1 MNRAAL
7 LMQLARMAARGA
19 GKMKPPPSYLKHTR
33 QSTLPKGMSTR
44 REGVGRKQESPEA
57 PIQQSTSPYTN
68 RLRQKTYNRR
78 SPLGKALMDMGETT
92 LHGPL
97 LDRRIFQPPP
107 HPIYEAEAIAL
118 ARAVKKLL
126 DEDGSGNLGP
136 ALRTSYGGGPTP
148 PSR

>member
-19 GKMKPPPSYLKHTR
+19 GKMNPPPSYLKHTR
-33 QSTLPKGMSTR
+33 QSTPPKGMSTR

-68 RLRQKTYNRR
+68 RQRQKSYNKQN
-78 SPLGKALMDMGETT
+78 PLGKALMDKGETVI
-92 LHGPL
+92 HGP
-97 LDRRIFQPPP
+97 PVSSPP
-107 HPIYEAEAIAL
+107 HPIYEAQALAL
-118 ARAVKKLL
+118 ARAMKKLL
-126 DEDGSGNLGP
+126 DEDSSGNLGP